1 MNIDHET
8 NKESKNKDKNLIELD
23 QVHEKV
29 FADFTSDEENVIDA
43 DNKAECMQLIPEMAK
58 SCTGRYYLCSRH
70 RRFRSL
76 INNYSLL
83 KHNIESRM
91 KCAQR
96 PNANNNNNKSCHKN
110 HFNTVKRSN
119 SFSLLNFLLV
129 KFGCM
134 NIN

>member
-1 MNIDHET
+1 MQQSD
-8 NKESKNKDKNLIELD
+8 
-23 QVHEKV
+23 EKV
-29 FADFTSDEENVIDA
+29 FVDNMSDEIDDA
-43 DNKAECMQLIPEMAK
+43 DNKSECMQLIPEMAK

-83 KHNIESRM
+83 KHNVESRT
-91 KCAQR
+91 KNAQR
-96 PNANNNNNKSCHKN
+96 PNANNNNNKSYHN